1 MSRNNRGSRRQA
13 ANSAVPMS
21 HQKKEDEFANW
32 MCSWSIEQSL
42 WTSGIYR
49 KALLTYVGR
58 IYEQGVHMYRLF
70 TQIKENI
77 EKFDE
82 LDLLNHLIEKTKER
96 HGAYRINK
104 KKPFCV
110 IILFFRCSSVTR

>member
-1 MSRNNRGSRRQA
+1 VSRNNLGSRRQA
-13 ANSAVPMS
+13 AHSAAPMS
-21 HQKKEDEFANW
+21 YQKKDEFANW

-42 WTSGIYR
+42 WTSEIYR
-49 KALLTYVGR
+49 KALLAYVGR
-58 IYEQGVHMYRLF
+58 IYEQRVHMYRLF

-96 HGAYRINK
+96 HGAYRTNK
-104 KKPFCV
+104 KKPFGV
-110 IILFFRCSSVTR
+110 ISLFSRCSSVTQ